1 MRDTVPAEPL
11 TVFISGRL
19 KEMAAERLTAC
30 AVVAAMRLRPILF
43 EHTGPYNPE
52 RPVFLEAARTSDIFV
67 GLYGDEY
74 GDPVGDRLAPIE
86 QEYLESLDFPLMP
99 RLFLIRSSR
108 RRQRRLRAF
117 LQSIGPHGTAIRY
130 EGAPDFAHVLRQ
142 GLAAIVAAAYR
153 DSPSGDEPR
162 GNALPAEAVPRAA
175 TIAPPAGPL
184 RASLLVDAEG
194 PVPATAREAIAGL
207 GIDIAPPPAAG
218 SPAALHPVGQIVGTD
233 LLIAVLEQ
241 QAPRFDDALR
251 ELRDAPERPS
261 FVFVHTALGA
271 MPQLET
277 VATVLDARAPVFYD
291 GPADLHWKLAQAVA
305 AFLSARFRLGQ
316 ARQTALH
323 GTDAASRRRAV
334 LRLAAHRDIG
344 QRRLGTRVALAH
356 AIRHPQE
363 QVVLVQQLVGRGH
376 PDCFVV
382 AALIL
387 QAHSRHDPEGVGQLL
402 HELGNA
408 SPAFR
413 AWVFAR
419 LAGNL

>member
-43 EHTGPYNPE
+43 EHTGTYNPE
-52 RPVFLEAARTSDIFV
+52 RPVFLEAARSSDIFV

-74 GDPVGDRLAPIE
+74 GDPVGDRPAPIE

-117 LQSIGPHGTAIRY
+117 LQSIGPHGTALRY

-153 DSPSGDEPR
+153 DSPSGDETW
-162 GNALPAEAVPRAA
+162 GNALPAEAAPRAA

-184 RASLLVDAEG
+184 RAALLVDAEG
-194 PVPATAREAIAGL
+194 PVPVTAREAIAGL
-207 GIDIAPPPAAG
+207 GIDLAPATGSLAA
-218 SPAALHPVGQIVGTD
+218 SHHAGQRVGTD

-271 MPQLET
+271 TPQLAT
-277 VATVLDARAPVFYD
+277 VAAVLDARAPVFYD
-291 GPADLHWKLAQAVA
+291 GPADLHWKLAQGVA

-316 ARQTALH
+316 ARQAALH

-334 LRLAAHRDIG
+334 LRLAAHRDVG
-344 QRRLGTRVALAH
+344 RRRLGTRVALAH

-363 QVVLVQQLVGRGH
+363 QVALVQQLVGRGH

-419 LAGNL
+419 LAGG